1 MSNNNLAKNLAS
13 EVGDLTRVPTDAD
26 DHLKLLAEILEHNTI
41 EFDEAYMT
49 TEKKGKLVHHDA
61 RKYTE
66 HTQFDITHRPE
77 WVQPARRR
85 LNRSV

>member
-1 MSNNNLAKNLAS
+1 MSNNNLENNL
-13 EVGDLTRVPTDAD
+13 EHLTRVPANED

-66 HTQFDITHRPE
+66 HTQFDIT
-77 WVQPARRR
+77 
-85 LNRSV
+85 